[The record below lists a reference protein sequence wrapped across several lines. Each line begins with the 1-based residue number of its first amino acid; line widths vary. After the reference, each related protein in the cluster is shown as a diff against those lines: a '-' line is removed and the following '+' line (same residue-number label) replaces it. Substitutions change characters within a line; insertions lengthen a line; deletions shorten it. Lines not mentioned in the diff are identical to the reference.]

1 MFRKKEILFVISASA
16 FLLLAYPAF
25 GAGSFSIG
33 DKLVVDIINDLIL
46 FILSI
51 AGRIAL
57 LMLVFG
63 GIYYIVSGSNPDGQL
78 KAKKLITYAILGII
92 LTLVSFAIVELMDK
106 FFVQP

>member
-1 MFRKKEILFVISASA
+1 MFRKKEILFIISVSV
-16 FLLLAYPAF
+16 FLLLAHPVF
-25 GAGSFSIG
+25 GAASFSIG

-51 AGRIAL
+51 IGKIAL

-63 GIYYIVSGSNPDGQL
+63 GVYYIISGSNPDSQL
-78 KAKKLITYAILGII
+78 KAKKLITYAIIGLI
-92 LTLVSFAIVELMDK
+92 LSLVSYAIIELMDK

>member
-1 MFRKKEILFVISASA
+1 MFRKKEILFITITST
-16 FLLLAYPAF
+16 FLLLAYPVF
-25 GAGSFSIG
+25 GASSFSIG
-33 DKLVVDIINDLIL
+33 DKLVVDILNDLIG

-51 AGRIAL
+51 IGKIAL
-57 LMLVFG
+57 LMLVVG

-92 LTLVSFAIVELMDK
+92 LTLISFAIVELMDK